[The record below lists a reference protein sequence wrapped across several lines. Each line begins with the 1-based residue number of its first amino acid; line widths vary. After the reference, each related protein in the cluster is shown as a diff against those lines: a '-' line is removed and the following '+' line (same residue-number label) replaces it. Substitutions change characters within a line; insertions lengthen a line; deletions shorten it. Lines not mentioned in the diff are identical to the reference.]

1 MGRRVYGCDACQ
13 QCCPWNRYARPTTI
27 SDYTPREA
35 LLSLSPEALE
45 AMSEEEY
52 LALFAGTAVK
62 RAGLAGLQRT
72 MRNIRDNFTTTNTS
86 EAPLTVRHFIRP
98 CTDSSP
104 TKE

>member
-1 MGRRVYGCDACQ
+1 
-13 QCCPWNRYARPTTI
+13 
-27 SDYTPREA
+27 
-35 LLSLSPEALE
+35 
-45 AMSEEEY
+45 MSEEEY

-86 EAPLTVRHFIRP
+86 EAPPTVRHFISP
-98 CTDSSP
+98 YTDSSP